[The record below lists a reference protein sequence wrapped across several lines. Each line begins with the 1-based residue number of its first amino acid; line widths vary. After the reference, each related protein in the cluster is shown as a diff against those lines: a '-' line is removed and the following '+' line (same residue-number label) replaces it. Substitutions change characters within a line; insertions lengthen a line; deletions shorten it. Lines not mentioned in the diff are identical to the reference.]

1 MSAICLGY
9 KRSKWENQEYFSW
22 GRKVKMHKNFM
33 ELILDELYST
43 GIPRKMYDW
52 VSLKGDPR

>member
-9 KRSKWENQEYFSW
+9 KRAKWEIQEYFSW
-22 GRKVKMHKNFM
+22 ERKVKMHKNFM

-43 GIPRKMYDW
+43 GIPRKTYDG
-52 VSLKGDPR
+52 VLLEGDPR